1 LNARRILGALGATL
15 AITLGSGSALAS
27 RIPGDV
33 ITGPV
38 TAVTRESVTIE
49 GHQYHIRQGSPAAS
63 VVPHVT
69 PGQSVEVHLDGP
81 ASSSRSEV
89 IHVVVPRRTQ

>member
-1 LNARRILGALGATL
+1 LNARLILATLGAAVAL
-15 AITLGSGSALAS
+15 SSEPALAS

-38 TAVTRESVTIE
+38 TAVTRESVTID
-49 GHQYHIRQGSPAAS
+49 GHQYHIRQGSPAAAI
-63 VVPHVT
+63 VPHIA
-69 PGQSVEVHLDGP
+69 PGQNVEVHLDGP
-81 ASSSRSEV
+81 AGVSRSEV